1 MDDRNGTDEDL
12 ETKITYD
19 WSPPTGQAQDFFY
32 KGSSITREQVKS
44 WNTRDCTVKK
54 KNKQAES
61 VSPIRSRKC
70 LTVLKLE
77 NVEDIKKK
85 YTQWRGI
92 QTAED

>member
-32 KGSSITREQVKS
+32 KGSSITREQVKT

-54 KNKQAES
+54 NQKKTKG

-77 NVEDIKKK
+77 NVEGIKKK
-85 YTQWRGI
+85 YTQWPGI